1 MRNQMKKYTE
11 TIAKG
16 ITFTMLP
23 IQGGSFMMGSNE
35 SDNEQPIHPVTV
47 PDFYLCEHLVTQAVW
62 QAIMGNNPS
71 HFNGKQENPVENVS
85 WRDVQAF
92 IEKLN
97 AWEKA
102 HPTDRPRGYYCL
114 PSEAQW
120 ENAARGG
127 HLSQGFTYAGSNH
140 LDGVGYYDRNSAH
153 QTRPVGQ
160 LCPNRLGLYDLSGN
174 VWEWCQDEWHHNYKD
189 APTDGSAWQ
198 EHENIKLNISRIIR
212 GGSWLDYAYR
222 SRVSFRGMFN
232 VSTYSFT
239 IGCRL
244 SRCLTL

>member
-1 MRNQMKKYTE
+1 MNKYTE
-11 TIAKG
+11 TIAEG

-35 SDNEQPIHPVTV
+35 YDKEKPIHRVTV
-47 PDFYLCEHLVTQAVW
+47 PDFYLCEHLLTQAVW
-62 QAIMGNNPS
+62 QAIMDNNPS
-71 HFNGKQENPVENVS
+71 SFKGKQNPVEQVS
-85 WRDVQAF
+85 WIDAQAF

-102 HPTDRPRGYYCL
+102 HPNRNRPPGYYCM

-120 ENAARGG
+120 EYAARGG

-140 LDGVGYYDRNSAH
+140 LDEVGYYDRNSAR

-160 LCPNRLGLYDLSGN
+160 LYPNELGLYDMSGN
-174 VWEWCQDEWHHNYKD
+174 AWEWCQDEWHDNYKG

-198 EHENIKLNISRIIR
+198 EQKDIKNKNIFRVVR
-212 GGSWLDYAYR
+212 GGSWND
-222 SRVSFRGMFN
+222 SPSNCRVSFRNWYHGSN
-232 VSTYSFT
+232 HYYY
-239 IGCRL
+239 IACRL